1 MFYHFSS
8 QSIYFLCVCCCV
20 VPAQIVVMCHAR
32 IWVLLYYSRKLHFSV
47 AYSSSSSSRPLPQ
60 NTFGYLLLRM
70 YAPFLSPN
78 LPKKELLKV
87 IEKCL
92 FAPSRIE
99 SLKDL
104 SRSLGSIRT
113 MNGSM
118 EGNVQEKHAYFF
130 ASSHVTVYR
139 HVTQMYRSC
148 SSPRHHFWWKEGNM
162 WLGSYS
168 WAAAANIQLPL
179 TVWRKWDWPYSIILE
194 RLLGAAALCMT
205 VLGQLEMLFWSTC
218 SIWINTMC

>member
-1 MFYHFSS
+1 MNFQFIFLERLRKISTGTFVWFFYHCELLWDKGSWFFKQLIFRFSCS
-8 QSIYFLCVCCCV
+8 TIFPLKVYIFLCVCCCV

-104 SRSLGSIRT
+104 SRSLGSIQQW
-113 MNGSM
+113 MD
-118 EGNVQEKHAYFF
+118 
-130 ASSHVTVYR
+130 
-139 HVTQMYRSC
+139 
-148 SSPRHHFWWKEGNM
+148 PWKETSKKNM
-162 WLGSYS
+162 HIFSRLRTWL
-168 WAAAANIQLPL
+168 
-179 TVWRKWDWPYSIILE
+179 SIVMSHKCIE
-194 RLLGAAALCMT
+194 VVVALGT
-205 VLGQLEMLFWSTC
+205 IFDEKKVTC
-218 SIWINTMC
+218 G

>member
-8 QSIYFLCVCCCV
+8 QSIYFFCVCVCFCV

-104 SRSLGSIRT
+104 SRSLGSI
-113 MNGSM
+113 
-118 EGNVQEKHAYFF
+118 Q
-130 ASSHVTVYR
+130 
-139 HVTQMYRSC
+139 Q
-148 SSPRHHFWWKEGNM
+148 
-162 WLGSYS
+162 
-168 WAAAANIQLPL
+168 
-179 TVWRKWDWPYSIILE
+179 
-194 RLLGAAALCMT
+194 
-205 VLGQLEMLFWSTC
+205 
-218 SIWINTMC
+218 

>member
-1 MFYHFSS
+1 MRKISAGTFVWFSTTANYYETKEVGFLS
-8 QSIYFLCVCCCV
+8 SSYSAFHVLPFFLSEYIFFLCVCCCV

-104 SRSLGSIRT
+104 SRSLGSIQQW
-113 MNGSM
+113 MD
-118 EGNVQEKHAYFF
+118 
-130 ASSHVTVYR
+130 
-139 HVTQMYRSC
+139 
-148 SSPRHHFWWKEGNM
+148 PWKETSKKNM
-162 WLGSYS
+162 HIFSRLRTWL
-168 WAAAANIQLPL
+168 
-179 TVWRKWDWPYSIILE
+179 SIVMSHKCIE
-194 RLLGAAALCMT
+194 VVVALGT
-205 VLGQLEMLFWSTC
+205 IFDEKKVTC
-218 SIWINTMC
+218 G

>member
-1 MFYHFSS
+1 MKKNRATQNAATQKGSVVSFENILLFMFHFSS
-8 QSIYFLCVCCCV
+8 FHTRYIYFFVLCVWRVLCTL
-20 VPAQIVVMCHAR
+20 PAQIVVMCHAR

-104 SRSLGSIRT
+104 SRSLGSI
-113 MNGSM
+113 
-118 EGNVQEKHAYFF
+118 H
-130 ASSHVTVYR
+130 
-139 HVTQMYRSC
+139 
-148 SSPRHHFWWKEGNM
+148 
-162 WLGSYS
+162 
-168 WAAAANIQLPL
+168 
-179 TVWRKWDWPYSIILE
+179 
-194 RLLGAAALCMT
+194 
-205 VLGQLEMLFWSTC
+205 
-218 SIWINTMC
+218 

>member
-8 QSIYFLCVCCCV
+8 QSIYFFLCVCCCV

-104 SRSLGSIRT
+104 SRSLGSGYNNEWIHGRKRPRKT
-113 MNGSM
+113 CIFFRVFARDCLSSCHT
-118 EGNVQEKHAYFF
+118 NV
-130 ASSHVTVYR
+130 
-139 HVTQMYRSC
+139 
-148 SSPRHHFWWKEGNM
+148 
-162 WLGSYS
+162 
-168 WAAAANIQLPL
+168 
-179 TVWRKWDWPYSIILE
+179 
-194 RLLGAAALCMT
+194 
-205 VLGQLEMLFWSTC
+205 
-218 SIWINTMC
+218 

>member
-8 QSIYFLCVCCCV
+8 QSIYIFFVCVCCCV

-70 YAPFLSPN
+70 CAPFLSPN

-92 FAPSRIE
+92 FAPSKIE

-104 SRSLGSIRT
+104 SRSLGSIQQW
-113 MNGSM
+113 MD
-118 EGNVQEKHAYFF
+118 
-130 ASSHVTVYR
+130 
-139 HVTQMYRSC
+139 
-148 SSPRHHFWWKEGNM
+148 PWKETSKKNM
-162 WLGSYS
+162 HIFSRLRTWL
-168 WAAAANIQLPL
+168 
-179 TVWRKWDWPYSIILE
+179 SIVMSHKCIE
-194 RLLGAAALCMT
+194 VVVALGT
-205 VLGQLEMLFWSTC
+205 IFDEKKVTC
-218 SIWINTMC
+218 G